1 MNGDRA
7 VTDVERAPTRSSPTW
22 RSPLIVAGAT
32 IVLGLTLAAVLAP
45 VLAPYDP
52 TAVAGPSLQAP
63 SARHLLGTNDVGQ
76 DILSQLVWGTRVSL
90 SVALLAPLLAVVLG
104 VLVGVG
110 AGLVGGMVDRVVTR
124 VLDVLLAVPVLPLL
138 IVVAALVR
146 SGQTVAI
153 LAIGLLGWP
162 RLARV
167 VRSQT
172 LTLRRRG
179 FVASAHG
186 FGGRPLYVIRRHLGP
201 ALGPLIALRFVDL
214 ASVSIFLESGLAFL
228 GLGDPHAVSWGNM
241 LNRALGRQGLYY
253 SPLWAWWVLPA
264 GLAISVAILGFALLL
279 VGLEPVFNPRWRRSR

>member
-1 MNGDRA
+1 
-7 VTDVERAPTRSSPTW
+7 VTDAEPAGSEPVPGL

-32 IVLGLTLAAVLAP
+32 IVVALALAAVLAP

-52 TAVAGPSLQAP
+52 TSVAGPSLQPP
-63 SARHLLGTNDVGQ
+63 SGRHLLGTNDVGQ
-76 DILSQLVWGTRVSL
+76 DILSQILWGARVSL
-90 SVALLAPLLAVVLG
+90 AVALLAPLLAVALG
-104 VLVGVG
+104 VFVGVG
-110 AGLVGGMVDRVVTR
+110 SGLVGGAVDRVVTR
-124 VLDVLLAVPVLPLL
+124 ALDVLLAVPVLPLL
-138 IVVAALVR
+138 VAVAALVG
-146 SGQTVAI
+146 SGRAVAI

-179 FVASAHG
+179 FVNSARG
-186 FGGRPLYVIRRHLGP
+186 FAEGPLYVIRRHLAP

-214 ASVSIFLESGLAFL
+214 ASVAIFLEAGLAFL

-253 SPLWAWWVLPA
+253 SPVWAWWVLPA
-264 GLAISVAILGFALLL
+264 GLAISLAILGFALLL
-279 VGLEPVFNPRWRRSR
+279 VGLEPVFNPRWRRAR